1 MVDGGHCGIVESW
14 SPSILIL
21 VILCFIIF
29 LPKFVEKLY
38 TCVLSYPSLVGKAL
52 SWSTFMQWAFQ
63 CYYCTLWVCHWL
75 CLLQSGETI
84 HEKMIR
90 RKNTMYIFC
99 LQHVGPW
106 VLYCIQDKYQRVPF
120 FLLRLCLCFLRSFSK
135 TLGQFYSHCQPEFWW
150 WELTVVF
157 RKIVMSVLQVF
168 GAKIGDMQIHVSLL
182 FIAVGFVVTMHV
194 RPFTKR
200 YDSSIFFTYRN
211 DNGGQPSK
219 HDGSQLLL
227 NLELLSLMSTFLLL
241 WTSSVFFTYPK
252 CSVSSADLI
261 SEEGKFVQAD
271 GEEKKHLWCEVMSL
285 SIGSFCIIAIVIMVL
300 YFIEHKGIRL
310 QIFTCIKDLKDNG
323 CGYCCSSALD
333 EEETAAVGIENVA
346 VGVEAGEM
354 KVTEDVEHIGIEMGI
369 YNTSKGKATEATN
382 DVVETETA
390 THIRHVSSE
399 GVPYFEE
406 VDTGRTTWT
415 PQKIATEATKDVV
428 ETKTATH
435 IRHVSSEG
443 VPCFDE
449 VDTGRTTWTPQPGV
463 EP

>member
-1 MVDGGHCGIVESW
+1 M
-14 SPSILIL
+14 
-21 VILCFIIF
+21 
-29 LPKFVEKLY
+29 
-38 TCVLSYPSLVGKAL
+38 
-52 SWSTFMQWAFQ
+52 
-63 CYYCTLWVCHWL
+63 
-75 CLLQSGETI
+75 
-84 HEKMIR
+84 
-90 RKNTMYIFC
+90 
-99 LQHVGPW
+99 
-106 VLYCIQDKYQRVPF
+106 
-120 FLLRLCLCFLRSFSK
+120 
-135 TLGQFYSHCQPEFWW
+135 
-150 WELTVVF
+150 F

-182 FIAVGFVVTMHV
+182 FIAVVFVVTMHV

-261 SEEGKFVQAD
+261 SEEGKFVKAD

-310 QIFTCIKDLKDNG
+310 QIFTCIKGLKDDG

-354 KVTEDVEHIGIEMGI
+354 KVTEDVEHIGIEMGL
-369 YNTSKGKATEATN
+369 YNTSKGKTKRKKTKKKDSSVSEKSNVNASLKNKHRRHVSSEGVPYFEELDTGRTTWTPQKMATEATN
-382 DVVETETA
+382 DVVETKTKTA
-390 THIRHVSSE
+390 TRIRHVSSE

-415 PQKIATEATKDVV
+415 PQ
-428 ETKTATH
+428 
-435 IRHVSSEG
+435 
-443 VPCFDE
+443 
-449 VDTGRTTWTPQPGV
+449 PGV

>member
-1 MVDGGHCGIVESW
+1 
-14 SPSILIL
+14 
-21 VILCFIIF
+21 
-29 LPKFVEKLY
+29 
-38 TCVLSYPSLVGKAL
+38 
-52 SWSTFMQWAFQ
+52 
-63 CYYCTLWVCHWL
+63 
-75 CLLQSGETI
+75 
-84 HEKMIR
+84 MIR

-194 RPFTKR
+194 RPFTTR
-200 YDSSIFFTYRN
+200 Y

-261 SEEGKFVQAD
+261 SEEGKFVKAD

-310 QIFTCIKDLKDNG
+310 QIFTCLKGLKDDG

-369 YNTSKGKATEATN
+369 YNTSKGKTKKKKKKKKDSSVSEKNNVNASLKNKHRRHVSSEGVPYFEEVATGRTTWTPQKIVTEATN
-382 DVVETETA
+382 DVVETKTKTA
-390 THIRHVSSE
+390 THIRHISSE

-415 PQKIATEATKDVV
+415 PQKNATEATEPTPVLVKN
-428 ETKTATH
+428 KTTH
-435 IRHVSSEG
+435 IRHVSKNG
-443 VPCFDE
+443 VPYFEE